1 MVADME
7 FFMCPA
13 RVKYVW
19 TRVKFS
25 GINAKI
31 IHFCVIRSY
40 QARDV
45 VAFHKITGVS
55 LYLSGKNDNLFKM
68 YEESILHSR
77 FFAKKVAIYTFFLDI
92 PLSVSK
98 FASYFKNYN
107 S

>member
-1 MVADME
+1 MTFFFALKKGKDVVADME

-45 VAFHKITGVS
+45 VAFHIITSVS
-55 LYLSGKNDNLFKM
+55 LSLSRKN
-68 YEESILHSR
+68 
-77 FFAKKVAIYTFFLDI
+77 
-92 PLSVSK
+92 
-98 FASYFKNYN
+98 
-107 S
+107 